1 MKRVKIRRIAAVLG
15 FFLLW
20 VGLEFC
26 VRFFTEPFV
35 QAWPMIREDRKA
47 VEGRIDTVFLGASL
61 FGNGIIPEAFD
72 EILGSRS
79 FNSATASQSIQLS
92 QYALEDVSETNP
104 IELAL
109 IDVSVNRLIADS
121 GDEMSIAKHVVL
133 SHMINRKAQWI
144 LLQDCFTLDEIA
156 LTVLHSVRDQFH
168 FFRGTLRKRLKL
180 SYFRDYLKFGYVPDG
195 EYLIGSNGYVP
206 KYDKFSDGWKLI
218 GKHANIRASISDHS
232 QQELER
238 VIRQCREKGIAP
250 VLISMPTTDAY
261 MLYCDSYQ
269 ALHTSVKALARREG
283 VPYLDFNLSRFRVY
297 SLTDS
302 NFSDERHM
310 NNSGAELFTPLL
322 AEVVGK
328 AQAGEDVSGYF
339 FSSYEEMIH
348 NVDRVAAV
356 KLEVLSSGGGLM
368 LVADSLHGPDILPT
382 YRFYAMAKGAPE
394 KGFWML
400 ESSSDTCALDS
411 LEPGTYEVRVEA
423 SGASGSGPDAYA
435 ETTVTIKQ

>member
-1 MKRVKIRRIAAVLG
+1 MKRVNIRRVAAVLG

-20 VGLEFC
+20 AGLEFC
-26 VRFFTEPFV
+26 VRCFTEPFV

-79 FNSATASQSIQLS
+79 FNYATSSQSIELS
-92 QYALEDVSETNP
+92 QYALEDISETNP

-109 IDVSVNRLIADS
+109 IDVSVNRLIAES
-121 GDEMSIAKHVVL
+121 GDGVNIAKHVVL
-133 SHMINRKAQWI
+133 SHMVNPKAQWM
-144 LLQDCFTLDEIA
+144 LLKDCFPPDEIA
-156 LTVLHSVRDQFH
+156 LTVLHSARDQLH
-168 FFRGTLRKRLKL
+168 FFRGTLRKRIKP
-180 SYFRDYLKFGYVPDG
+180 SYLLDYLKFGYVPDE
-195 EYLIGSNGYVP
+195 EYLIGSKGYVP
-206 KYDKFSDGWKLI
+206 KYDTFSDGAKLI
-218 GKHANIRASISDHS
+218 GNDAKIRASLSDHS

-269 ALHTSVKALARREG
+269 ALHASVKALASREG
-283 VPYLDFNLSRFRVY
+283 VPYLDFNLSKFRVY
-297 SLTDS
+297 SLADS

-322 AEVVGK
+322 SEVVGK

-339 FSSYEEMIH
+339 FNSYEEMIH

-356 KLEVLSSGGGLM
+356 KLEVRNSGGGLM
-368 LVADSLHGPDILPT
+368 LVADSLHGPDIMPT
-382 YRFYAMAKGAPE
+382 YRFYAMVKAAPE
-394 KGFWML
+394 KGFRML
-400 ESSSDTCALDS
+400 ESSADTCALDN
-411 LEPGTYEVRVEA
+411 LEPGAYKVRVEA
-423 SGASGSGPDAYA
+423 YAAPGSNYDVYA
-435 ETTVTIKQ
+435 EHVVTVK